1 MSVKNKVCAILLF
14 DGVCNLCDGTV
25 RFIINKDSKKCIKF
39 AALQSVGGREI
50 IEQIRLEANYL
61 KSLVLIIGDKY
72 YLKSDAVFQILSI
85 LGGVWK
91 LFYVFKII
99 PKPIRDYMY
108 DLIAKYRYKVFGRK
122 EICMIPTEEIRQ
134 RFLE

>member
-1 MSVKNKVCAILLF
+1 MSVKNEVSAILLF
-14 DGVCNLCDGTV
+14 DGVCNLCNETV
-25 RFIINKDSKKCIKF
+25 LFIIDKDPKKRIKF

-50 IEQIRLEANYL
+50 IEKIRLEANYL

-122 EICMIPTEEIRQ
+122 ENCMIPSEEIRQ
-134 RFLE
+134 RFLK